1 MKRPTLLLLV
11 AAAFAQAPAPPAF
24 DAASVKPASPT
35 SRMPHIFQFLPGG
48 RLHVVNTWIKYAIQQ
63 AYDLEDYQVVG
74 GPSWLNSGNRYDIEA
89 KAAGDA
95 TKDQIRLMLQT
106 LLAERCQ
113 LKTHRGTRE
122 FAVLNLIVAKGGPHL
137 TPLKPGEQS
146 KCNRDNSEICGLQT
160 MAQLANFL
168 RISDGHPVLDQTGI
182 QGNYD
187 ILLNFDA
194 YELSGRPAPPGYD
207 KPPLTAALAE
217 QLGLRMEPAKAQIP
231 VLVIDSIQ
239 RPSDN

>member
-1 MKRPTLLLLV
+1 
-11 AAAFAQAPAPPAF
+11 
-24 DAASVKPASPT
+24 
-35 SRMPHIFQFLPGG
+35 
-48 RLHVVNTWIKYAIQQ
+48 
-63 AYDLEDYQVVG
+63 
-74 GPSWLNSGNRYDIEA
+74 
-89 KAAGDA
+89 
-95 TKDQIRLMLQT
+95 
-106 LLAERCQ
+106 
-113 LKTHRGTRE
+113 
-122 FAVLNLIVAKGGPHL
+122 
-137 TPLKPGEQS
+137 
-146 KCNRDNSEICGLQT
+146 
-160 MAQLANFL
+160 
-168 RISDGHPVLDQTGI
+168 LDQTGI